1 MTGWVNIELQSSLI
15 WQSCLQD
22 EEWAEEGTD
31 KQDFKD
37 EEYALLSEMLGPKG
51 VALDN
56 DELLDANDDDDDLK
70 NDPVSQ
76 INLQVIDLASQLW
89 EILFTLMPGLLGW
102 VPPEFCL
109 PEPTQLQPGCGQAL
123 SRGVTCPS

>member
-109 PEPTQLQPGCGQAL
+109 PESTQLQPGCGKAL